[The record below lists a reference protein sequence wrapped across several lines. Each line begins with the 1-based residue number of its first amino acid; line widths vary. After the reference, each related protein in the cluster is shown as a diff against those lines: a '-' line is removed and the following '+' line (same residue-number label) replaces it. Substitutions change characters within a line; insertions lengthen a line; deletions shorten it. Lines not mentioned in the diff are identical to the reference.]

1 MAAIVCHLRDS
12 EEPHASP
19 PKRKTLPPPAVQVPV
34 SSGSA
39 VQMGVSSSL
48 LSLQSFHK
56 VAHGLR
62 VQVCDAVARSG
73 VS

>member
-19 PKRKTLPPPAVQVPV
+19 PKRRTLPPPAVPVPV
-34 SSGSA
+34 SSDSA

-48 LSLQSFHK
+48 SNL
-56 VAHGLR
+56 
-62 VQVCDAVARSG
+62 
-73 VS
+73 

>member
-39 VQMGVSSSL
+39 VQMGVW
-48 LSLQSFHK
+48 FHN
-56 VAHGLR
+56 VSYCLG
-62 VQVCDAVARSG
+62 VQAYEAVTN
-73 VS
+73 

>member
-39 VQMGVSSSL
+39 VQMDVSSSL
-48 LSLQSFHK
+48 LSL
-56 VAHGLR
+56 
-62 VQVCDAVARSG
+62 
-73 VS
+73 

>member
-12 EEPHASP
+12 GEPQASP

-39 VQMGVSSSL
+39 IQMGVSSSL
-48 LSLQSFHK
+48 LSL
-56 VAHGLR
+56 
-62 VQVCDAVARSG
+62 
-73 VS
+73 